1 MCATAGK
8 RRKKIGE
15 PEITVSQVF
24 QQALAA
30 LGAAALSTAASL
42 LKRKTGSGL
51 VKWRL
56 HTHFE
61 VDRSVPIRI
70 DVTRRAGLW
79 TGRKPTLR
87 SALQVLGDSLL
98 LHLRG
103 RQLRRSSTEKMQ
115 REGDFCR
122 RRPMRVSGT
131 GKNRAEQD

>member
-24 QQALAA
+24 QEAVAA
-30 LGAAALSTAASL
+30 LGVAALSTAASL
-42 LKRKTGSGL
+42 LKRKTGSGM

-87 SALQVLGDSLL
+87 TYEMACFS
-98 LHLRG
+98 
-103 RQLRRSSTEKMQ
+103 
-115 REGDFCR
+115 FCR
-122 RRPMRVSGT
+122 LASER
-131 GKNRAEQD
+131 